1 MDVVF
6 AWDIM
11 HASDAY
17 SRSDTASMSAGVS
30 HRAASDETTARNLS
44 MSGDPGTADFMRV
57 KNPLGNEREWLCRT
71 CAWIPYRQKPEG
83 GRLFVRGELDVNAVQ
98 QCYHQVRGRGTVL
111 L

>member
-1 MDVVF
+1 MF